1 MFENIVLKLKTEVEK
16 IHYETNELLNKTEN
30 QKQDFIDILNSDKIK
45 LNNFEFVI
53 SVVGTLKAGKSTTIN
68 AIIGQDL
75 LPHRNEAMTALPTLV
90 THKKD
95 KKIPTLYLKKVDFLN
110 EKLDEVK
117 SKLNQN
123 KDNSSEYDETILKD
137 KKFKFEEKFIGNEN
151 IKKCLT
157 ILNDLMRVS
166 KNLELGSIYKEFMNI
181 DELPRIEIEFEYLKN
196 LETDYKSDIT
206 LLDTPG
212 PNEYKHSEDLK
223 EIFKKQIVNSSAI
236 ILVVDY
242 TNKSSEATQEIKDKI
257 EEIKDI
263 IKPEN
268 IFILVNKFDQRNDD
282 DPDYKKTKENLFKSL
297 DSNNILREN
306 IFPIASINA
315 YYVTLARKELNTK
328 GKLDENIS
336 WVKTFGK
343 KNIGR
348 DWENIIKDK
357 KKVEEICTDVWGE
370 SFFQKPIENIIQKG
384 FENSAFKIL
393 SSAIHRLNYLD
404 KEILTLFSV
413 RQSSIEDTK
422 NENINTLKEK
432 ITSIKHDIETIQKVE
447 DYFKD
452 IDYCKQYKAMLDF
465 DKQKIINELKESLD
479 SYKRNFN
486 FEHKREAEIARD
498 KIIKNLEKEKKE
510 TFNKFNEI
518 RLEFCE
524 GYIKDLNEELKEKLN
539 YIIDNVKKKFKF
551 ELKIDIPH
559 LSLLN
564 GNIVEINSDYI
575 KIKYKDK
582 DSWYYGLIQKFDFFD
597 KEWGKESTITKEDI
611 EEANKKVVEDIEKFI
626 ENSIN
631 SDFESIE
638 RAIRL
643 SIASLKLS
651 IMNFESEMSDIEK
664 KSQDANFDYEK
675 ELASVKEDIYWI
687 HELLK
692 RIEIAQKELRKSESK
707 YE

>member
-30 QKQDFIDILNSDKIK
+30 KKQDFIDILNSDKIK

-110 EKLDEVK
+110 EKLNEVK

-123 KDNSSEYDETILKD
+123 KDNSSEYEETILKD
-137 KKFKFEEKFIGNEN
+137 KKFKFEKEYNGNEN

-181 DELPRIEIEFEYLKN
+181 DELPRIEVEFEYLKN

-212 PNEYKHSEDLK
+212 PNEYKHAEDLK

-242 TNKSSEATQEIKDKI
+242 TNKSSEATQEIKDEI
-257 EEIKDI
+257 EAIKDI

-268 IFILVNKFDQRNDD
+268 IFILVNKFDQRKNA
-282 DPDYKKTKENLFKSL
+282 DPDYEKTKENLFKDL
-297 DSNNILREN
+297 ESNNILKEN

-315 YYVTLARKELNTK
+315 YYVTLARRELNTK
-328 GKLDENIS
+328 DKLDIKLDWVNDFAEKCIGVS
-336 WVKTFGK
+336 WEEDLAKEK
-343 KNIGR
+343 LQKIC
-348 DWENIIKDK
+348 DKIWEK
-357 KKVEEICTDVWGE
+357 

-393 SSAIHRLNYLD
+393 LSAIDRLNYLD
-404 KEILTLFSV
+404 KEILPLFNIK
-413 RQSSIEDTK
+413 QSSIENTK
-422 NENINTLKEK
+422 NEGINKLKKDIDSIQEDIKK
-432 ITSIKHDIETIQKVE
+432 IKEVE
-447 DYFKD
+447 DYFKKR
-452 IDYCKQYKAMLDF
+452 DYSNEYKDMF
-465 DKQKIINELKESLD
+465 YSDKQIITRELKEKLNSYEYSLKFE
-479 SYKRNFN
+479 YKSD
-486 FEHKREAEIARD
+486 AEN
-498 KIIKNLEKEKKE
+498 KKVEIINNLEKEKKE

-518 RLEFCE
+518 RIKNCVE
-524 GYIKDLNEELKEKLN
+524 YIKVLNNDLEKELKE
-539 YIIDNVKKKFKF
+539 IIENVKKKFNF

-559 LSLLN
+559 FSLSN

-575 KIKYKDK
+575 EIKTKDK
-582 DSWYYGLIQKFDFFD
+582 DKWYSPIIQKIDFLD

-611 EEANKKVVEDIEKFI
+611 KKANNKVVEDIEKFI

-631 SDFESIE
+631 SDFESIKE
-638 RAIRL
+638 TINS
-643 SIASLKLS
+643 SITNLKLS

-692 RIEIAQKELRKSESK
+692 RIEIAQKELEKSESK

>member
-30 QKQDFIDILNSDKIK
+30 KKQDFIDILNSDKIK

-110 EKLDEVK
+110 IKLNEVK

-123 KDNSSEYDETILKD
+123 KDNSSEYEETILKD
-137 KKFKFEEKFIGNEN
+137 KKFKFEKEYNGNEN

-181 DELPRIEIEFEYLKN
+181 DELPRIEVEFEYLKN

-212 PNEYKHSEDLK
+212 PNEYKHAEDLK

-242 TNKSSEATQEIKDKI
+242 TNKSSEATQEIKDEI
-257 EEIKDI
+257 EAIKDI

-268 IFILVNKFDQRNDD
+268 IFILVNKFDQRKNA
-282 DPDYKKTKENLFKSL
+282 DPDYEKTKENLFKDL
-297 DSNNILREN
+297 ESNNILKEN

-315 YYVTLARKELNTK
+315 YYVTLARRELNTK
-328 GKLDENIS
+328 DKLDIKLDWVNDFAEKCIGVS
-336 WVKTFGK
+336 WEEDLAKEK
-343 KNIGR
+343 LQKIC
-348 DWENIIKDK
+348 DKIWEK
-357 KKVEEICTDVWGE
+357 

-393 SSAIHRLNYLD
+393 LCAIDRLKYLVE
-404 KEILTLFSV
+404 KILTLFNIQ
-413 RQSSIEDTK
+413 QSSIEDTK

-432 ITSIKHDIETIQKVE
+432 ITSIKHDIETTQKVE
-447 DYFKD
+447 EYFKN
-452 IDYCKQYKAMLDF
+452 INYCDQYKAMLDF
-465 DKQKIINELKESLD
+465 DKREITRELNEKLN
-479 SYKRNFN
+479 SYKYNLT
-486 FEHKREAEIARD
+486 FEHKREAEITRD
-498 KIIKNLEKEKKE
+498 EIIKNLKKEKKE
-510 TFNKFNEI
+510 TFDKFNEI
-518 RLEFCE
+518 RIKNCE
-524 GYIKDLNEELKEKLN
+524 EYIKVLNNKLEEKLKG
-539 YIIDNVKKKFKF
+539 IIENVKKTFKF

-559 LSLLN
+559 LSLSN

-575 KIKYKDK
+575 EIKTKDK
-582 DSWYYGLIQKFDFFD
+582 DIWYSPIIQKIDFLD

-611 EEANKKVVEDIEKFI
+611 KKANNKVVEDIEKFI

-631 SDFESIE
+631 SDFESIKE
-638 RAIRL
+638 TINS
-643 SIASLKLS
+643 SITNLKLS
-651 IMNFESEMSDIEK
+651 IMNFESEMSNIEK
-664 KSQDANFDYEK
+664 KSQDANFDYDK

-692 RIEIAQKELRKSESK
+692 RIEIAQKELEKSESK

>member
-16 IHYETNELLNKTEN
+16 IHYETTELLNKTEN
-30 QKQDFIDILNSDKIK
+30 KNQDFIDILKSDKIK

-95 KKIPTLYLKKVDFLN
+95 KNIPTLYLKKVDFLN
-110 EKLDEVK
+110 KKLDEVK

-166 KNLELGSIYKEFMNI
+166 KNLEVGSIYKEFMNI
-181 DELPRIEIEFEYLKN
+181 DELPRIEVEFEYLKN

-212 PNEYKHSEDLK
+212 PNEYKHAGDLK

-242 TNKSSEATQEIKDKI
+242 TNKSSEATQEIKDEI
-257 EEIKDI
+257 EAIKDI

-282 DPDYKKTKENLFKSL
+282 DPDYEKTKENLFKNL

-306 IFPIASINA
+306 IYPIASINA

-393 SSAIHRLNYLD
+393 LSAIHRLNYLD
-404 KEILTLFSV
+404 KEILTLFNV
-413 RQSSIEDTK
+413 RQSSIEDKK
-422 NENINTLKEK
+422 NGNINTLKEK
-432 ITSIKHDIETIQKVE
+432 IISIQEDIKKIKEVE
-447 DYFKD
+447 DYFKNK
-452 IDYCKQYKAMLDF
+452 DYRNEYKVMFDS
-465 DKQKIINELKESLD
+465 DKQKITRELKEKLE
-479 SYKRNFN
+479 SYEYNLK
-486 FEHKREAEIARD
+486 FEYKSDAEN
-498 KIIKNLEKEKKE
+498 KKVEIINNLEKEKKE
-510 TFNKFNEI
+510 TFNEFNQI
-518 RLEFCE
+518 RIKNCVE
-524 GYIKDLNEELKEKLN
+524 YIKVLNNDLEKELKE
-539 YIIDNVKKKFKF
+539 IIENVKKKFNF
-551 ELKIDIPH
+551 ELKIDIPY
-559 LSLLN
+559 LSLSN
-564 GNIVEINSDYI
+564 GNIVEISSDYI
-575 KIKYKDK
+575 KVETKDK
-582 DSWYYGLIQKFDFFD
+582 NELYYKLLRKIDFLD

-611 EEANKKVVEDIEKFI
+611 EKANKKVEEDIEKFI

-631 SDFESIE
+631 SDFQSIE
-638 RAIRL
+638 RAIML
-643 SIASLKLS
+643 SIANLKLS
-651 IMNFESEMSDIEK
+651 IMNFESEMSNIEK

>member
-1 MFENIVLKLKTEVEK
+1 LFENIILKLKTEVEK
-16 IHYETNELLNKTEN
+16 IHYETTELLKKTEN
-30 QKQDFIDILNSDKIK
+30 KNPNFIDILKSDEIK

-95 KKIPTLYLKKVDFLN
+95 KKISTLYLKKVDFLN
-110 EKLDEVK
+110 IKLNEVK

-123 KDNSSEYDETILKD
+123 KDNSSEYEETILKD
-137 KKFKFEEKFIGNEN
+137 KKFKFEEEYNGNEN

-181 DELPRIEIEFEYLKN
+181 DELPRIEVEFEYLKN

-212 PNEYKHSEDLK
+212 PNEYKHAEDLK

-242 TNKSSEATQEIKDKI
+242 TNKSSEATQEIKDEI
-257 EEIKDI
+257 EAIKDI

-268 IFILVNKFDQRNDD
+268 IFILVNKFDHRNDD
-282 DPDYKKTKENLFKSL
+282 DPDYEKTKENLFKSL
-297 DSNNILREN
+297 ESKNILKEN

-393 SSAIHRLNYLD
+393 LSAIHRLNYLD
-404 KEILTLFSV
+404 KEILTLFNV

-447 DYFKD
+447 EYFKN
-452 IDYCKQYKAMLDF
+452 IVYRNEYKVMFDF

-479 SYKRNFN
+479 SYKCNLN
-486 FEHKREAEIARD
+486 FEYKREAEIIRD
-498 KIIKNLEKEKKE
+498 EIIHTLKTIKKNI
-510 TFNKFNEI
+510 FDKFNEI
-518 RLEFCE
+518 RLEICE
-524 GYIKDLNEELKEKLN
+524 EYIKDLNEELKEKLN
-539 YIIDNVKKKFKF
+539 YIIDSVKKKFNF

-559 LSLLN
+559 LRLSN

-575 KIKYKDK
+575 EIKTKDK
-582 DSWYYGLIQKFDFFD
+582 DKWYSPIIQKIDFFD

-611 EEANKKVVEDIEKFI
+611 KKANNKVVEDIEKFT

-631 SDFESIE
+631 SDFESIKKT
-638 RAIRL
+638 INS
-643 SIASLKLS
+643 SITNLKLS
-651 IMNFESEMSDIEK
+651 IMNFESEMSNIEK
-664 KSQDANFDYEK
+664 KSQDANFDYDK

-692 RIEIAQKELRKSESK
+692 RIEIAQKELEKSESK

>member
-110 EKLDEVK
+110 QKLNEVK

-123 KDNSSEYDETILKD
+123 KDNSSEYEETILKD
-137 KKFKFEEKFIGNEN
+137 KKFKFEKEYNGNEN

-181 DELPRIEIEFEYLKN
+181 DELPRIEVEFEYLKN

-212 PNEYKHSEDLK
+212 PNEYKHAEDLK

-242 TNKSSEATQEIKDKI
+242 TNKSSEATQEIKDEI
-257 EEIKDI
+257 EAIKDI

-268 IFILVNKFDQRNDD
+268 IFILVNKFDQRKNA
-282 DPDYKKTKENLFKSL
+282 DPDYEKTKENLFKDL
-297 DSNNILREN
+297 ESNNILKEN

-328 GKLDENIS
+328 DKLDIKLDWVNDFAEKYIGIS
-336 WVKTFGK
+336 WEEEDLAKEQLQK
-343 KNIGR
+343 ICDKI
-348 DWENIIKDK
+348 WEK
-357 KKVEEICTDVWGE
+357 

-393 SSAIHRLNYLD
+393 LSAIHRLNYLD
-404 KEILTLFSV
+404 KEILTLFNV
-413 RQSSIEDTK
+413 RQSSIEDKK
-422 NENINTLKEK
+422 NGNINTLKEK
-432 ITSIKHDIETIQKVE
+432 IISIQEDIKKIKEVE
-447 DYFKD
+447 DDFKNK
-452 IDYCKQYKAMLDF
+452 DYRNEYKAMLDF
-465 DKQKIINELKESLD
+465 DKQKITNELKESLD
-479 SYKRNFN
+479 SYKCNFN
-486 FEHKREAEIARD
+486 FEYKREAEIIRD
-498 KIIKNLEKEKKE
+498 EIIHTLKTIKKNI
-510 TFNKFNEI
+510 FDKFNEI
-518 RLEFCE
+518 RLEICE
-524 GYIKDLNEELKEKLN
+524 EYIKDLNEELKEKLN
-539 YIIDNVKKKFKF
+539 YIIDSVKKKFKF

-559 LSLLN
+559 LRLSN
-564 GNIVEINSDYI
+564 GNIVERNSDYI
-575 KIKYKDK
+575 EIKTKDK
-582 DSWYYGLIQKFDFFD
+582 DSWYSGLIQKIDFFD

-611 EEANKKVVEDIEKFI
+611 EKANKKVVEDIEKFI

-675 ELASVKEDIYWI
+675 KLASVKEDIYWI

-692 RIEIAQKELRKSESK
+692 RIEIAQKELKKRESK

>member
-16 IHYETNELLNKTEN
+16 IHYETTELLNKTEN
-30 QKQDFIDILNSDKIK
+30 KNQDFIDILKSDKIK

-95 KKIPTLYLKKVDFLN
+95 KNIPTLYLKKVDFLN
-110 EKLDEVK
+110 KKLDEVK
-117 SKLNQN
+117 SKLDH

-137 KKFKFEEKFIGNEN
+137 KNFKFEEKFTGNEN

-166 KNLELGSIYKEFMNI
+166 KNLEVGSIYKEFMNI
-181 DELPRIEIEFEYLKN
+181 DELPRIEVEFEYLKN

-212 PNEYKHSEDLK
+212 PNEYKYAEDLK

-242 TNKSSEATQEIKDKI
+242 TNKSSEATQEIKDEI
-257 EEIKDI
+257 EAIKDI

-282 DPDYKKTKENLFKSL
+282 DPDYEKTKENLFKSL
-297 DSNNILREN
+297 ESNNILKEN

-328 GKLDENIS
+328 GKLDENLS
-336 WVKTFGK
+336 WVKIFGK

-348 DWENIIKDK
+348 NWENIIKDK
-357 KKVEEICTDVWGE
+357 KEVEEICTDVWEE

-393 SSAIHRLNYLD
+393 LSAINRLNYLD
-404 KEILTLFSV
+404 KEILTLFNV
-413 RQSSIEDTK
+413 KQSSIEDT
-422 NENINTLKEK
+422 NNQEINTLENKIKNIQDDIKKIKE
-432 ITSIKHDIETIQKVE
+432 VE
-447 DYFKD
+447 DYFKKR
-452 IDYCKQYKAMLDF
+452 DYSNEYKNKFDS
-465 DKQKIINELKESLD
+465 DKQKITNQLKEKLNSNKYNL
-479 SYKRNFN
+479 N
-486 FEHKREAEIARD
+486 FEHKSDAEIKRVE
-498 KIIKNLEKEKKE
+498 ILNNIRKEKKE
-510 TFNKFNEI
+510 TFDKFNEI
-518 RLEFCE
+518 RIKNCE
-524 GYIKDLNEELKEKLN
+524 EYIKVLNDALEKELNK
-539 YIIDNVKKKFKF
+539 IIENVKENFNF
-551 ELKIDIPH
+551 DLKIDIPY
-559 LSLLN
+559 LSFSN
-564 GNIVEINSDYI
+564 GDIVEMNSDYI
-575 KIKYKDK
+575 KVETKDK
-582 DSWYYGLIQKFDFFD
+582 NKFYYRLLQKIDFFD
-597 KEWGKESTITKEDI
+597 KEWGKESTIREEDI
-611 EEANKKVVEDIEKFI
+611 KKANNKVVEDVNEFI
-626 ENSIN
+626 ENSIK
-631 SDFESIE
+631 SDFESIKKT
-638 RAIRL
+638 INFY
-643 SIASLKLS
+643 ITSLKLS
-651 IMNFESEMSDIEK
+651 IMNYESEMSNTQK

-692 RIEIAQKELRKSESK
+692 RIEIVQKELKKSESK

>member
-30 QKQDFIDILNSDKIK
+30 KKQDFIDILNSDKIK

-110 EKLDEVK
+110 IKLNEVK

-123 KDNSSEYDETILKD
+123 KDNSSEYEETILKD
-137 KKFKFEEKFIGNEN
+137 KKFKFEKEYNGNEN

-166 KNLELGSIYKEFMNI
+166 KNLELGNIYKEFMNI
-181 DELPRIEIEFEYLKN
+181 DELPRIEVEFEYLKN

-212 PNEYKHSEDLK
+212 PNEYKHAEDLK

-242 TNKSSEATQEIKDKI
+242 TNKSSEATQEIKDEI
-257 EEIKDI
+257 EAIKDI

-268 IFILVNKFDQRNDD
+268 IFILVNKFDQRKNA
-282 DPDYKKTKENLFKSL
+282 DPDYEKTKENLFKDL
-297 DSNNILREN
+297 ESNNILKEN

-315 YYVTLARKELNTK
+315 YYVTLARRELNTK
-328 GKLDENIS
+328 DKLDIKLDWVNDFAEKCIGVS
-336 WVKTFGK
+336 WEEDLAKEK
-343 KNIGR
+343 LQKIC
-348 DWENIIKDK
+348 DKIWEK
-357 KKVEEICTDVWGE
+357 

-393 SSAIHRLNYLD
+393 LSAIDRLKYLD
-404 KEILTLFSV
+404 EKILTLFNIQ
-413 RQSSIEDTK
+413 QSSIEDTK

-447 DYFKD
+447 EYFKN
-452 IDYCKQYKAMLDF
+452 IDYCDQYKDMLDF
-465 DKQKIINELKESLD
+465 DKREITRELNEKLN
-479 SYKRNFN
+479 SYKYNLT
-486 FEHKREAEIARD
+486 FEHKREAEITRD
-498 KIIKNLEKEKKE
+498 EIIKNLKKEKKE
-510 TFNKFNEI
+510 TFDKFNEI
-518 RLEFCE
+518 RIKNCE
-524 GYIKDLNEELKEKLN
+524 EYIKVLNNKLEEKLKG
-539 YIIDNVKKKFKF
+539 IIENVKKKFKF

-559 LSLLN
+559 LSLSN

-575 KIKYKDK
+575 EIKTKDK
-582 DSWYYGLIQKFDFFD
+582 DIWYSPIIQKIDFLD

-611 EEANKKVVEDIEKFI
+611 KKANNKVVEDIEGVKKVINTMTI
-626 ENSIN
+626 E
-631 SDFESIE
+631 
-638 RAIRL
+638 
-643 SIASLKLS
+643 
-651 IMNFESEMSDIEK
+651 
-664 KSQDANFDYEK
+664 
-675 ELASVKEDIYWI
+675 
-687 HELLK
+687 
-692 RIEIAQKELRKSESK
+692 
-707 YE
+707 

>member
-95 KKIPTLYLKKVDFLN
+95 KKISTLYLKKVDFLN
-110 EKLDEVK
+110 QKLNEVK

-123 KDNSSEYDETILKD
+123 KDNSSEYEETILKD
-137 KKFKFEEKFIGNEN
+137 KKFKFEEEYNGNEN

-181 DELPRIEIEFEYLKN
+181 DELPRIEVEFEYLKN

-212 PNEYKHSEDLK
+212 PNEYKHAEDLK

-242 TNKSSEATQEIKDKI
+242 TNKSSEATQEIKDEI
-257 EEIKDI
+257 EAIKDI

-268 IFILVNKFDQRNDD
+268 IFILVNKFDHRNDD
-282 DPDYKKTKENLFKSL
+282 DPDYEKTKENLFKSL
-297 DSNNILREN
+297 ESKNILKEN

-447 DYFKD
+447 EYFKN
-452 IDYCKQYKAMLDF
+452 IDYCNQYKAMLDF

-479 SYKRNFN
+479 SYKCNFN
-486 FEHKREAEIARD
+486 FEYKREAEIIRD
-498 KIIKNLEKEKKE
+498 EIIHTLKTIKKNI
-510 TFNKFNEI
+510 FDKFNEI
-518 RLEFCE
+518 RLEICE
-524 GYIKDLNEELKEKLN
+524 EYIKDLNEELKEKLN
-539 YIIDNVKKKFKF
+539 YIIDSVKKKFKF

-559 LSLLN
+559 LRLSN
-564 GNIVEINSDYI
+564 GNIVEINSDIEI
-575 KIKYKDK
+575 KTKDK
-582 DSWYYGLIQKFDFFD
+582 DRWYSPIIQKFDFFD

-692 RIEIAQKELRKSESK
+692 RIEIAQKELEKSESK

>member
-1 MFENIVLKLKTEVEK
+1 LFENIVLKLKTEVEK
-16 IHYETNELLNKTEN
+16 IHYETTELLNKTEN
-30 QKQDFIDILNSDKIK
+30 KNQDFIDILKSDKIK

-95 KKIPTLYLKKVDFLN
+95 KNIPTLYLKKVDFLN
-110 EKLDEVK
+110 KKLDEVK

-137 KKFKFEEKFIGNEN
+137 KNFKFEEKFTGNEN

-166 KNLELGSIYKEFMNI
+166 KNLEVGSIYKEFMNI
-181 DELPRIEIEFEYLKN
+181 DELPRIEVEFEYLKN

-212 PNEYKHSEDLK
+212 PNEYKHAEDLK

-242 TNKSSEATQEIKDKI
+242 TNKSSEATQEIKDEI
-257 EEIKDI
+257 EAIKDI

-297 DSNNILREN
+297 ESNNILKEN

-315 YYVTLARKELNTK
+315 YYVTLARKELNSK
-328 GKLDENIS
+328 GKLDENLS
-336 WVKTFGK
+336 WVETFGK

-348 DWENIIKDK
+348 NWKNIIKDK
-357 KKVEEICTDVWGE
+357 KEVEEICTDVWE
-370 SFFQKPIENIIQKG
+370 DSFFQKPIENIIQKG

-393 SSAIHRLNYLD
+393 LSAIHRLNYLD
-404 KEILTLFSV
+404 KKILTLFNV
-413 RQSSIEDTK
+413 RQSSIENTK
-422 NENINTLKEK
+422 NEDINKLKKDIDSIQEDIKK
-432 ITSIKHDIETIQKVE
+432 IKEVE
-447 DYFKD
+447 DYFKKR
-452 IDYCKQYKAMLDF
+452 DYSDEYKVMF
-465 DKQKIINELKESLD
+465 YSDKQIITRELKEKLNSYEYSLKFE
-479 SYKRNFN
+479 YKRD
-486 FEHKREAEIARD
+486 AEN
-498 KIIKNLEKEKKE
+498 KKVEIINNLEKEKKE

-518 RLEFCE
+518 RIKNCVE
-524 GYIKDLNEELKEKLN
+524 YIKVLNNDLEKELKE
-539 YIIDNVKKKFKF
+539 IIENVKKKFNF

-559 LSLLN
+559 LSLSN

-575 KIKYKDK
+575 EIKSKDK
-582 DSWYYGLIQKFDFFD
+582 DSWYSGLIQKIDFFD
-597 KEWGKESTITKEDI
+597 KEWGKESSITKEDI
-611 EEANKKVVEDIEKFI
+611 EKANKKVVEDIEKFI

-631 SDFESIE
+631 SDFQSIE

-651 IMNFESEMSDIEK
+651 IMNFESEMSNIEK

-692 RIEIAQKELRKSESK
+692 RIEIVQKELKKSESK

>member
-16 IHYETNELLNKTEN
+16 IHYETTELLNKTEN
-30 QKQDFIDILNSDKIK
+30 KNPDFIDILKSDKIK

-166 KNLELGSIYKEFMNI
+166 KNLEVGSIYKEFMNI
-181 DELPRIEIEFEYLKN
+181 DELPRIEVEFEYLKN

-212 PNEYKHSEDLK
+212 PNEYKYAEDLK

-242 TNKSSEATQEIKDKI
+242 TNKSSEATQEIKDEI
-257 EEIKDI
+257 EAIKDI

-268 IFILVNKFDQRNDD
+268 IFILVNKFDQRKNA
-282 DPDYKKTKENLFKSL
+282 DPDYEKTKENLFKDL
-297 DSNNILREN
+297 ESNNIIKEN
-306 IFPIASINA
+306 IFPIASIYA
-315 YYVTLARKELNTK
+315 YYVTLARIELNTK
-328 GKLDENIS
+328 DKLDIKLDWVNDFAEKCIGVS
-336 WVKTFGK
+336 WEEEDLAKEK
-343 KNIGR
+343 LQKNCDKI
-348 DWENIIKDK
+348 WEK
-357 KKVEEICTDVWGE
+357 

-393 SSAIHRLNYLD
+393 SSAINRLNYLD
-404 KEILTLFSV
+404 KEILTLFNV
-413 RQSSIEDTK
+413 KQSSIEDT
-422 NENINTLKEK
+422 NNQEINTLENKIKNIQDDIKKIKE
-432 ITSIKHDIETIQKVE
+432 VE
-447 DYFKD
+447 DYFKN
-452 IDYCKQYKAMLDF
+452 IDYCNQYKAMLDF

-479 SYKRNFN
+479 SYKCNFN
-486 FEHKREAEIARD
+486 FEYKREAEITRD
-498 KIIKNLEKEKKE
+498 EIIKNLEKEKKE

-539 YIIDNVKKKFKF
+539 YIIDSVKKKFKF

-559 LSLLN
+559 LSLSN

-582 DSWYYGLIQKFDFFD
+582 DSWYYGLIQKIDFFD
-597 KEWGKESTITKEDI
+597 KEWGKESTIIKEDI

-626 ENSIN
+626 ENTIN
-631 SDFESIE
+631 SDFESIKKT
-638 RAIRL
+638 INF
-643 SIASLKLS
+643 SITSLKLS
-651 IMNFESEMSDIEK
+651 IMNYESEMSNIEK
-664 KSQDANFDYEK
+664 KSQDANFNYKK

>member
-30 QKQDFIDILNSDKIK
+30 KKQDFIDILNSDKIK

-110 EKLDEVK
+110 IKLNEVK

-123 KDNSSEYDETILKD
+123 KDNSSEYEETILKD
-137 KKFKFEEKFIGNEN
+137 KKFKFEKEYNGNEN

-181 DELPRIEIEFEYLKN
+181 DELPRIEVEFEYLKN

-212 PNEYKHSEDLK
+212 PNEYKHAEDLK

-242 TNKSSEATQEIKDKI
+242 TNKSSEATQEIKDEI
-257 EEIKDI
+257 EAIKDI

-268 IFILVNKFDQRNDD
+268 IFILVNKFDQRKNA
-282 DPDYKKTKENLFKSL
+282 DPDYEKTKENLFKDL
-297 DSNNILREN
+297 ESNNILKEN

-315 YYVTLARKELNTK
+315 YYVTLARRELNTK
-328 GKLDENIS
+328 DKLDIKLDWVNDFAEKCIGVS
-336 WVKTFGK
+336 WEEDLAKEK
-343 KNIGR
+343 LQKIC
-348 DWENIIKDK
+348 DKIWEK
-357 KKVEEICTDVWGE
+357 

-393 SSAIHRLNYLD
+393 LSAIDRLNYLD
-404 KEILTLFSV
+404 KEILPLFNIK
-413 RQSSIEDTK
+413 QSSIENTK
-422 NENINTLKEK
+422 NEGINKLKKDIDSIQEDIKKIKEVEDCFKKRDYSDEYKVMFYSDKQIITRELKEK
-432 ITSIKHDIETIQKVE
+432 LNSYEYSLKFEYKSDAENKKVE
-447 DYFKD
+447 
-452 IDYCKQYKAMLDF
+452 
-465 DKQKIINELKESLD
+465 IIN
-479 SYKRNFN
+479 
-486 FEHKREAEIARD
+486 
-498 KIIKNLEKEKKE
+498 NLEKEKKE

-518 RLEFCE
+518 RIKNCVE
-524 GYIKDLNEELKEKLN
+524 YIKVLNNDLEKELKE
-539 YIIDNVKKKFKF
+539 IIENVKKKFNF

-559 LSLLN
+559 LSLSN

-575 KIKYKDK
+575 EIKTKDK
-582 DSWYYGLIQKFDFFD
+582 DKWYSPIIQKIDFLD

-611 EEANKKVVEDIEKFI
+611 KKANNKVVEDIEKFI

-631 SDFESIE
+631 SDFESIKE
-638 RAIRL
+638 TINS
-643 SIASLKLS
+643 SITNLKLS
-651 IMNFESEMSDIEK
+651 IMNFESEMSNIEK
-664 KSQDANFDYEK
+664 KSQDANFDYDK

-692 RIEIAQKELRKSESK
+692 RIEIAQKELEKSESK

>member
-212 PNEYKHSEDLK
+212 PNEYKHAEDLK